1 MQKNKNLIR
10 NIGIALLNIFMIVS
24 LVLVLILKNDYGY
37 NLYWVITPFLMVL
50 VLMVISRWS
59 VRGLNV
65 DRNESIVIQRSF
77 DDTTVISTVI
87 FGIIYLTIQFIDYIK
102 HGLINN
108 SIVIIIFFVV
118 MVAYELITYL
128 AIHVAKR
135 DTARLLEKIYNK
147 GPEINGLNDI
157 LYVYKNDNIEKD
169 YGINDLKIYVQRTE
183 SSISSKI
190 KVEYTFIGR
199 QLDDEFYR
207 MISTYTNRPPLSKY
221 GIIPTFK
228 CGIDLSM
235 LNIEIYMY
243 SKTNSHSYLRDCNY
257 MDSKVKLISP
267 IKVDLYEKDFE

>member
-24 LVLVLILKNDYGY
+24 LVLVLMLKNDYGY

-87 FGIIYLTIQFIDYIK
+87 FGIIYLTIQFIDYVK

-128 AIHVAKR
+128 AIYVAKR
-135 DTARLLEKIYNK
+135 DTAKLLEKIYNK
-147 GPEINGLNDI
+147 
-157 LYVYKNDNIEKD
+157 KK
-169 YGINDLKIYVQRTE
+169 
-183 SSISSKI
+183 
-190 KVEYTFIGR
+190 
-199 QLDDEFYR
+199 
-207 MISTYTNRPPLSKY
+207 
-221 GIIPTFK
+221 
-228 CGIDLSM
+228 
-235 LNIEIYMY
+235 
-243 SKTNSHSYLRDCNY
+243 
-257 MDSKVKLISP
+257 
-267 IKVDLYEKDFE
+267 

>member
-10 NIGIALLNIFMIVS
+10 NIGIVLLNIFMIVS

-59 VRGLNV
+59 IRGLNV

-87 FGIIYLTIQFIDYIK
+87 FGIIYLTIQFIDYVK

-128 AIHVAKR
+128 AIYVAKR

-147 GPEINGLNDI
+147 
-157 LYVYKNDNIEKD
+157 KK
-169 YGINDLKIYVQRTE
+169 
-183 SSISSKI
+183 
-190 KVEYTFIGR
+190 
-199 QLDDEFYR
+199 
-207 MISTYTNRPPLSKY
+207 
-221 GIIPTFK
+221 
-228 CGIDLSM
+228 
-235 LNIEIYMY
+235 
-243 SKTNSHSYLRDCNY
+243 
-257 MDSKVKLISP
+257 
-267 IKVDLYEKDFE
+267 

>member
-10 NIGIALLNIFMIVS
+10 NIGIVLLNIFMIIS
-24 LVLVLILKNDYGY
+24 LVLVLILKNDYCY

-128 AIHVAKR
+128 AIYVAKR

-147 GPEINGLNDI
+147 
-157 LYVYKNDNIEKD
+157 KK
-169 YGINDLKIYVQRTE
+169 
-183 SSISSKI
+183 
-190 KVEYTFIGR
+190 
-199 QLDDEFYR
+199 
-207 MISTYTNRPPLSKY
+207 
-221 GIIPTFK
+221 
-228 CGIDLSM
+228 
-235 LNIEIYMY
+235 
-243 SKTNSHSYLRDCNY
+243 
-257 MDSKVKLISP
+257 
-267 IKVDLYEKDFE
+267 

>member
-10 NIGIALLNIFMIVS
+10 NIGIVLLNIFMIVS

-37 NLYWVITPFLMVL
+37 NLYWVITPFLMIL

-87 FGIIYLTIQFIDYIK
+87 FGIIYLTIQFIDYVK

-118 MVAYELITYL
+118 MIAYELITYL
-128 AIHVAKR
+128 AIYVAKR

-147 GPEINGLNDI
+147 
-157 LYVYKNDNIEKD
+157 K
-169 YGINDLKIYVQRTE
+169 R
-183 SSISSKI
+183 
-190 KVEYTFIGR
+190 
-199 QLDDEFYR
+199 
-207 MISTYTNRPPLSKY
+207 
-221 GIIPTFK
+221 
-228 CGIDLSM
+228 
-235 LNIEIYMY
+235 
-243 SKTNSHSYLRDCNY
+243 
-257 MDSKVKLISP
+257 
-267 IKVDLYEKDFE
+267 

>member
-10 NIGIALLNIFMIVS
+10 NVGIVLLNIFMIVS

-128 AIHVAKR
+128 AIYVAKR

-147 GPEINGLNDI
+147 
-157 LYVYKNDNIEKD
+157 KK
-169 YGINDLKIYVQRTE
+169 
-183 SSISSKI
+183 
-190 KVEYTFIGR
+190 
-199 QLDDEFYR
+199 
-207 MISTYTNRPPLSKY
+207 
-221 GIIPTFK
+221 
-228 CGIDLSM
+228 
-235 LNIEIYMY
+235 
-243 SKTNSHSYLRDCNY
+243 
-257 MDSKVKLISP
+257 
-267 IKVDLYEKDFE
+267 

>member
-10 NIGIALLNIFMIVS
+10 NIGIVLLNIFMIVS

-50 VLMVISRWS
+50 VLMIISRWS

-87 FGIIYLTIQFIDYIK
+87 FGIIYLTIQFIDYVK

-118 MVAYELITYL
+118 MIAYELITYL
-128 AIHVAKR
+128 AIYVAKR

-147 GPEINGLNDI
+147 
-157 LYVYKNDNIEKD
+157 KK
-169 YGINDLKIYVQRTE
+169 
-183 SSISSKI
+183 
-190 KVEYTFIGR
+190 
-199 QLDDEFYR
+199 
-207 MISTYTNRPPLSKY
+207 
-221 GIIPTFK
+221 
-228 CGIDLSM
+228 
-235 LNIEIYMY
+235 
-243 SKTNSHSYLRDCNY
+243 
-257 MDSKVKLISP
+257 
-267 IKVDLYEKDFE
+267 